1 MKIRFYFLTLFLTI
15 CFSVNAQNGFQQ
27 EVISYLTTNG
37 TVTQY
42 NGVYD
47 DMLGVLKQQFAKAN
61 VPQTEWDALKG
72 DKSKAVDQ
80 VIRMFASAYRK
91 HFTQDDISKM
101 NAFFSTDA
109 GVQMRLDPDGL
120 NKEQRLQVG
129 EFYNSEVAKKLDS
142 VKVDLTTDVS
152 QISEYWSR
160 DLFNATMNSLI
171 AKGYS
176 PQ

>member
-37 TVTQY
+37 TVSEY
-42 NGVYD
+42 DGVYD
-47 DMLGVLKQQFAKAN
+47 DMIGVLKQQFANAN
-61 VPQTEWDALKG
+61 VPQTEWDALKNN
-72 DKSKAVDQ
+72 KSKSVDQ

-91 HFTQDDISKM
+91 HFTQDDITLL
-101 NAFFSTDA
+101 NDFFSSDA

-120 NKEQRLQVG
+120 NKEQRLAVG
-129 EFYNSEVAKKLDS
+129 EFYKSPVATKLDG
-142 VKVDLTTDVS
+142 VKVELTTDIS

-160 DLFNATMNSLI
+160 DLFNASMNNLI